1 MDGVPVPPGDGW
13 GGLPL
18 FLMSMGDGEE
28 GVQEYGD
35 QERTDEYLEI
45 NPSVLEDSLFPT
57 QASVRSRLVALFFYS
72 FQ

>member
-1 MDGVPVPPGDGW
+1 
-13 GGLPL
+13 
-18 FLMSMGDGEE
+18 MSMGDGEE

-45 NPSVLEDSLFPT
+45 NPSVLEDSLFLT
-57 QASVRSRLVALFFYS
+57 QSSVGSRLVALFFYS